1 MYSIS
6 SIDVKG
12 NLSLLKWIHSI
23 IKFYYQTSMSKYRN
37 ADDKTTIPSE
47 TIKSNFQRWHQK
59 FSLKLVVEKLNKLTY
74 VPTKQIKFNQN
85 LMQQCSQFPLQRA
98 MMSDKT
104 PRSFQNV
111 HQLAAWEYTAL
122 FKVETFVAKHHT
134 QTKIKKKT
142 MQTPN
147 LS

>member
-1 MYSIS
+1 M
-6 SIDVKG
+6 
-12 NLSLLKWIHSI
+12 
-23 IKFYYQTSMSKYRN
+23 
-37 ADDKTTIPSE
+37 
-47 TIKSNFQRWHQK
+47 
-59 FSLKLVVEKLNKLTY
+59 
-74 VPTKQIKFNQN
+74 PTKQIKFNQN

-111 HQLAAWEYTAL
+111 HRLAAWEYTAL
-122 FKVETFVAKHHT
+122 FKVETFIAKHHM

-147 LS
+147 LSEMFDSRHWNTNITYNNNTPC